1 MGTMWV
7 DEQNAVYFYDKDRPD
22 AVYCYDRY
30 TGEKFKARIILNK
43 EKIIKNVGQKLYDKY
58 HHQYLLVA
66 ETQIKHLPREFMNY
80 IRRESKNV
88 KCDLY
93 CHLGY

>member
-1 MGTMWV
+1 MGAMWI
-7 DEQNAVYFYDKDRPD
+7 DKENAVYFYDKNRPD

-30 TGEKFKARIILNK
+30 TGDKYKATIILGKK
-43 EKIIKNVGQKLYDKY
+43 EIMERVGQELYNKY
-58 HHQYLLVA
+58 HHEYLLIN

-80 IRRESKNV
+80 IRRESKIV